1 MSLRNKLILPVI
13 VCVILAGVVSVLT
26 INGQVSGLVDRNVD
40 GMSAAAQAQLDDLIA
55 GKAHEFESHL
65 ASLEDRALAQAALFS
80 RLPQVEAAYRVAR
93 QGDMTDEAD
102 PSSQQAREM
111 LRAFAR
117 PFADGHVAQT
127 GEESFQLHFHLP
139 TSRSLVRLWRDGWQT
154 KRDGVKL
161 DVSDDLASFRQTVNQ
176 VNRTKQA
183 ITGIEVG
190 RGGFAVRGLSPVT
203 AADGTHLGSVEM
215 LADFNSILEKLRSGD
230 QIEYGVFMNADLL
243 GTATKLQDPQEYP
256 VLDGRYV
263 FCTATDR
270 DLVLAQADTDVLAAA
285 ADGVGRKRGDGYE
298 LVAIPIH
305 DYADQTV
312 GALAMVVDVRA
323 TEAALAQI
331 HANGAAVQRRLG
343 VGMTVG
349 ALIILA
355 LTCCLIM
362 ANVQW
367 VTRALNHAID
377 RLTSGSAAITRASQQ
392 IAESSDT
399 VGHSANTQAAS
410 LQETHASLADLN
422 SSARENSQL
431 SKDVSARAG
440 EALSATRE
448 GQSAMGR
455 MSDSI
460 MRIKSSADET
470 AAILKSID
478 EIAFQTNLLA
488 LNAAVEA
495 ARAGDAGRGFAVVA
509 EEVRRLAGRSAEAA
523 RSTAELIT
531 VAGTSVDKGVTASE
545 VFVATLEEII
555 AGIDRMEMLSR
566 EVAEAN
572 NQQAEGI
579 RQITQGLTDLDHVVQ
594 NNAATTEQ
602 TASACHELSSH
613 SARLRALVASL
624 AGRGAPAAAEP
635 HGACAGLE
643 DRP

>member
-1 MSLRNKLILPVI
+1 MSLRNKLVLPVI

-40 GMSAAAQAQLDDLIA
+40 GMSAAAQTQLDDLIA

-80 RLPQVEAAYRVAR
+80 RLPQVEAAYRVAH

-102 PSSQQAREM
+102 PSGQQAREM
-111 LRAFAR
+111 LREFAR

-176 VNRTKQA
+176 VNRTRQPL
-183 ITGIEVG
+183 TGIEVG

-215 LADFNSILEKLRSGD
+215 LADFNSILDKLRSGD

-243 GTATKLQDPQEYP
+243 GTATKLQDAQEYP
-256 VLDGRYV
+256 VLDGRFV

-270 DLVLAQADTDVLAAA
+270 DMVLAHADTGVLAAA
-285 ADGVGRKRGDGYE
+285 EGGEGRKRSDGYE

-305 DYADQTV
+305 DYADQNV

-323 TEAALAQI
+323 TDAALAQI

-367 VTRALNHAID
+367 VTRALNHAIE

-431 SKDVSARAG
+431 SKDVSSRAG

-448 GQSAMGR
+448 GQSAMAR

-495 ARAGDAGRGFAVVA
+495 ARAGEAGKGFAVVA
-509 EEVRRLAGRSAEAA
+509 EEVRALAQRSAAA
-523 RSTAELIT
+523 SRDTARLIDESQSNAQEGVEVSGAVSESLERITSLIT
-531 VAGTSVDKGVTASE
+531 EVTGMVEKVDQASRQQAG
-545 VFVATLEEII
+545 
-555 AGIDRMEMLSR
+555 GIDQINQAVDQLDTDTQ
-566 EVAEAN
+566 AN
-572 NQQAEGI
+572 
-579 RQITQGLTDLDHVVQ
+579 
-594 NNAATTEQ
+594 
-602 TASACHELSSH
+602 ASMSEET
-613 SARLRALVASL
+613 
-624 AGRGAPAAAEP
+624 AAAANDL
-635 HGACAGLE
+635 HGQAAQINEIVDELA
-643 DRP
+643 